1 MFYQIDPQIYNS
13 ILKLQIFIVLTQFS
27 NILYSFIFLSYY
39 LFYFFENSKIGLWQ
53 IWLLGWASNHAGLG
67 RTHFGSARPKKERKK
82 IFWVKIDPTILGGD
96 RPHPTFSWAEL
107 DSAHIL

>member
-1 MFYQIDPQIYNS
+1 
-13 ILKLQIFIVLTQFS
+13 
-27 NILYSFIFLSYY
+27 
-39 LFYFFENSKIGLWQ
+39 
-53 IWLLGWASNHAGLG
+53 LGWASNHAGLG